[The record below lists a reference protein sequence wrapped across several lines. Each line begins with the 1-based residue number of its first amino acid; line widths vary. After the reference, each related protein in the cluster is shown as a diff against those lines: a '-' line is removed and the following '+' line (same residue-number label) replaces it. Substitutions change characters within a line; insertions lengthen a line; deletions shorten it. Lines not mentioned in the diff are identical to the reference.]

1 MVIMGC
7 GCGTKPRE
15 NPKGFITQ
23 AKVIIRKAL
32 EASQNTQL
40 QEKPVTVTKINKT

>member
-1 MVIMGC
+1 MCSC
-7 GCGTKPRE
+7 GNKPIETK
-15 NPKGFITQ
+15 PKGFITQ

-32 EASQNTQL
+32 AESQNTQL

>member
-1 MVIMGC
+1 MGC
-7 GCGTKPRE
+7 GCGNKPRE
-15 NPKGFITQ
+15 VKPKGFITQ
-23 AKVIIRKAL
+23 AKVIIRKTW

>member
-1 MVIMGC
+1 MGC
-7 GCGTKPRE
+7 GCGNKPPE
-15 NPKGFITQ
+15 KPKGFITQ
-23 AKVIIRKAL
+23 AKVIVRKAL